1 MGRFVKGEKVFILAK
16 ITEVNPEDSTRY
28 QMQTGLA
35 KFYATEAGDTIRSNP
50 ADVYTASELYAMFID
65 IGKMSSEDLEICF
78 GEDINSVADVI
89 MHGWTITEIRQMF
102 VDWQYDNLISISDI
116 VYYTPEGATTDP
128 IICSVIDI
136 IEGDEPDT
144 ATDNTY
150 VLYNDEADQMYYAI
164 RSEINS
170 ARKRSTGVTQALS
183 DLKEATKKAREDIE

>member
-35 KFYATEAGDTIRSNP
+35 KFYATEAVDTIRSNP

-65 IGKMSSEDLEICF
+65 IGKMSAEDLEICF
-78 GEDINSVADVI
+78 GEDIKSVADVI

-116 VYYTPEGATTDP
+116 VYYTPNGSTSDP

-150 VLYNDEADQMYYAI
+150 VLYNDEADQMYYAT